1 MGTKGLTKKQV
12 AAFHREGFYAPVDAM
27 SPDEADGLR
36 RSFEAFESSLPPG
49 PVEPTYRRRLHVLL
63 PWMRD
68 LVEDPRVLDPV
79 ESLIGPDI
87 LVFTSTFFV
96 KESASPTITA
106 WHQDALYLGLNDEH
120 ISAWV
125 AFSDAS
131 ELAGCVRFV
140 AGSHKRGQLPHV
152 NKSVPN
158 SLNVVSQEIPGAFAD
173 ADVRSAPL
181 RRGQMSLHHTL
192 VIHASEP
199 NRSNDR
205 RIGVSISYIPTR
217 VKHRG
222 SYRLPATLVR
232 GTDRYGYYDLEPDVR
247 ALTPEVARSTHAA
260 SFGRYR
266 EAYKEQVQRV
276 AAGI

>member
-1 MGTKGLTKKQV
+1 MSAKGLSGEQV
-12 AAFHREGFYAPVDAM
+12 EAFHRDGFYAPVSAF
-27 SPDEADGLR
+27 SSVEADALR
-36 RSFEAFESSLPPG
+36 RSLESFEQTLPPG
-49 PVEPTYRRRLHVLL
+49 LVDPMYRRRLHAML

-68 LVEDPRVLDPV
+68 LVENPRILDAV
-79 ESLIGPDI
+79 ESIIGPDI
-87 LVFTSTFFV
+87 LVFTSTFFI
-96 KESASPTITA
+96 KEPGSDAVTA

-125 AFSDAS
+125 AFSDAT

-140 AGSHKRGQLPHV
+140 GGSHKRGQLGHV
-152 NKSVPN
+152 NQTVAN
-158 SLNVVSQEIPGAFAD
+158 SLNVVSQEIPETFSGD
-173 ADVRSAPL
+173 EVRSAPL
-181 RRGQMSLHHTL
+181 RRGQFSLHHTL

-232 GTDRYGYYDLEPDVR
+232 GEDRYGHYDLEPDAR
-247 ALTPEVARSTHAA
+247 AMAPADARTAHSTA
-260 SFGRYR
+260 FGRYR
-266 EAYKEQVQRV
+266 QAYKEQIQR
-276 AAGI
+276 AANGR